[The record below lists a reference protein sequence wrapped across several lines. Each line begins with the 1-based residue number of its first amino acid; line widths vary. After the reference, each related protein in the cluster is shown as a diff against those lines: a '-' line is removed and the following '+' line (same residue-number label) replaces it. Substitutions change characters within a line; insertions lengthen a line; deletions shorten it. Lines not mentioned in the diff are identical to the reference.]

1 MKKREIEQK
10 IKTAAEHAAPHQLDA
25 ILSACEA
32 QKGTVIDMT
41 EYRKNHKKRWIPAVA
56 VAAALVLVLMGGWFG
71 LNLGRSSNPAAP
83 GGSPTALAA
92 ITFDVNPSVEL
103 VVDTDEIV
111 TDAVALNDDGATAL
125 GGMDLVGTNLETATN
140 ALIGSFLTNG
150 YLDELQNA
158 ILVSVENYGGDSTAL
173 ETELSER
180 VSTLLSNGGL
190 DGAVL
195 SQTISSSD
203 DLNTLAQQYG
213 ISSGKAALIQ
223 EIVAQDSTLTMD
235 ALAQLSITELALVAE
250 NRGLSVST
258 VSQTGAVSNDG
269 CIDSSAALEAA
280 CQQVGISS
288 ADALNPSVELDGWE
302 GSMIYEVEFC
312 YAGTE
317 YEYDLNAATG
327 EVVNFKQDVCDHY
340 EHRGN
345 TGNGAANG
353 NGNASTNNGNGA
365 ANDNGNAG
373 TSNGNGNS
381 YGNNTN
387 NGTGN
392 GYGANGNNNGTDIGS
407 AAAESAALADAGI
420 DAQAVQYIVSELDGD
435 HYDVEFVVYDSASQT
450 GTEYDYE
457 IHRCTGAVLER
468 DTEQFSGHHDD
479 HHDFDD

>member
-10 IKTAAEHAAPHQLDA
+10 IKTAADHAAPHQLDA

-41 EYRKNHKKRWIPAVA
+41 EYRNNPTPRKKRWIPAVA
-56 VAAALVLVLMGGWFG
+56 VAAALALVLMGGWFG
-71 LNLGRSSNPAAP
+71 LNLGRSSGPAAP

-125 GGMDLVGTNLETATN
+125 GGMELVGTNLETATN

-213 ISSGKAALIQ
+213 ISTGKAALIQ

-235 ALAQLSITELALVAE
+235 ALSQLSITELALVAE

-258 VSQTGAVSNDG
+258 VSQTGAVSDGG

-280 CQQVGISS
+280 CQQAGISS

-345 TGNGAANG
+345 NGNTGTNGAVNG
-353 NGNASTNNGNGA
+353 NGNAGTNNGS
-365 ANDNGNAG
+365 GN
-373 TSNGNGNS
+373 TNNGNGNS

-457 IHRCTGAVLER
+457 IHRCTGAVIER
-468 DTEQFSGHHDD
+468 DAEQFWGHHDD

>member
-10 IKTAAEHAAPHQLDA
+10 IRTAADHAAPHQLDA

-41 EYRKNHKKRWIPAVA
+41 EYRKNHKRRWIPAAA
-56 VAAALVLVLMGGWFG
+56 VAAALALVLMGGWFG
-71 LNLGRSSNPAAP
+71 LNLGRASNPGA
-83 GGSPTALAA
+83 SPTALAA

-125 GGMDLVGTNLETATN
+125 GGMELVGTNLETATN

-173 ETELSER
+173 ESELSQR

-190 DGAVL
+190 EGAVL
-195 SQTISSSD
+195 SQTISTND
-203 DLNTLAQQYG
+203 DLNALAQQYG
-213 ISSGKAALIQ
+213 ISTGKAALIQ
-223 EIVAQDSTLTMD
+223 EIVAQDNTLTVD

-250 NRGLSVST
+250 NRSLSVSS
-258 VSQTGAVSNDG
+258 VSQTGAVSDG
-269 CIDSSAALEAA
+269 GVIDSSAALETA

-288 ADALNPSVELDGWE
+288 ADAQNPSVELDGWK

-317 YEYDLNAATG
+317 YEYDLDATTG
-327 EVVNFKQDVCDHY
+327 EVVNVKQDVCDHY
-340 EHRGN
+340 QHLGNGN
-345 TGNGAANG
+345 TGNTGNTGNNGNTGTNGAVNG
-353 NGNASTNNGNGA
+353 NGNA
-365 ANDNGNAG
+365 G
-373 TSNGNGNS
+373 TTGSNGNNA
-381 YGNNTN
+381 N

-392 GYGANGNNNGTDIGS
+392 GYGATGNGNGNYTDIGS

-420 DAQAVQYIVSELDGD
+420 DAQAVQYIVSEADDD
-435 HYDVEFVVYDSASQT
+435 HYDVEFVVYDSATQT

-457 IHRCTGAVLER
+457 INRYTGAVIER
-468 DTEQFSGHHDD
+468 DAEQFWGRHDD

>member
-1 MKKREIEQK
+1 MNKREIEQK
-10 IKTAAEHAAPHQLDA
+10 IKTAADHAAPHQLDA

-41 EYRKNHKKRWIPAVA
+41 EYKNNSTPRRKRWIPAVA
-56 VAAALVLVLMGGWFG
+56 VAAALALVLTGGWFG
-71 LNLGRSSNPAAP
+71 LQFGRSSNPAAP
-83 GGSPTALAA
+83 GSNPVALAA

-103 VVDTDEIV
+103 VVDTNEIV

-173 ETELSER
+173 ETELSAR
-180 VSTLLSNGGL
+180 VSDLLSSGGL
-190 DGAVL
+190 EGAVL
-195 SQTISSSD
+195 SQTISTTD
-203 DLNTLAQQYG
+203 DLTSLAQQYG
-213 ISSGKAALIQ
+213 ISTGKAALIQ
-223 EIVAQDSTLTMD
+223 EIMAQDNTLTMD

-250 NRGLSVST
+250 NRNLSVST
-258 VSQTGAVSNDG
+258 VSQTGAVSNG
-269 CIDSSAALEAA
+269 GAMDSSAALEIA

-288 ADALNPSVELDGWE
+288 ADAQNPSVELDGWQ

-317 YEYDLNAATG
+317 YEYDLDAVTG
-327 EVVNFKQDVCDHY
+327 EVLKSKQDICDHY
-340 EHRGN
+340 EHQGN
-345 TGNGAANG
+345 
-353 NGNASTNNGNGA
+353 NGNAGTNNGNGNN
-365 ANDNGNAG
+365 ANNGN
-373 TSNGNGNS
+373 
-381 YGNNTN
+381 
-387 NGTGN
+387 GN

-420 DAQAVQYIVSELDGD
+420 DAQAVQYIVSELDDD
-435 HYDVEFVVYDSASQT
+435 HYDVEFVVYDSTTQT

-457 IHRCTGAVLER
+457 INRFTGAVIER
-468 DTEQFSGHHDD
+468 DWEQFSGHHDD